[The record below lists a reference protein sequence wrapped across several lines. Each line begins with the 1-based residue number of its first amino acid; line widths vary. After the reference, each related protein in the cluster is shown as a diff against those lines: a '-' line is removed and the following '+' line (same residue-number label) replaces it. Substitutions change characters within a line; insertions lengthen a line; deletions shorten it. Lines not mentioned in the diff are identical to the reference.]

1 MENFIQKRALNV
13 ITPSSSF
20 MEQDFT
26 KEELELISRNKQLIT
41 KELNQCINLIKTG
54 FKFLGINVIL
64 STENVNQLDFYD
76 SENSHIFSKKF
87 EDDAGLI
94 KIDGKFIQ
102 VPRLQLEFIDRLGT
116 EYTYVHCENKHAFY
130 VTSADGKVYYNIDIF
145 HSINQKPSS
154 VAIYTEVANADY
166 IIKKFDIDNFGCRVE
181 LNNQFGPYGNIDTG
195 VEKVL
200 RYNSR
205 LLQRDFDLL
214 LDVSEAYGNSELYSV
229 CNSGYDIKINWE
241 QRISGLTSKQ
251 FYELINMIARHP
263 KNREFILFTID
274 ELDKQL
280 PGIKQY
286 VSENFTLFNS
296 LTDSDLYKPNSIVDS
311 IFNAID
317 NKNSEGI
324 KTRHK
329 K

>member
-1 MENFIQKRALNV
+1 MDIYKDVFTYKKNKIKQKNG
-13 ITPSSSF
+13 
-20 MEQDFT
+20 D
-26 KEELELISRNKQLIT
+26 EL
-41 KELNQCINLIKTG
+41 
-54 FKFLGINVIL
+54 
-64 STENVNQLDFYD
+64 
-76 SENSHIFSKKF
+76 
-87 EDDAGLI
+87 
-94 KIDGKFIQ
+94 
-102 VPRLQLEFIDRLGT
+102 
-116 EYTYVHCENKHAFY
+116 
-130 VTSADGKVYYNIDIF
+130 
-145 HSINQKPSS
+145 
-154 VAIYTEVANADY
+154 
-166 IIKKFDIDNFGCRVE
+166 IKKFDIDNFRCHVE
-181 LNNQFGPYGNIDTG
+181 LNNQFGSYGNIDTG
-195 VEKVL
+195 VEKTL
-200 RYNSR
+200 IYDSR
-205 LLQRDFDLL
+205 LLQRDYDLL
-214 LDVSEAYGNSELYSV
+214 LSIYESCGSSELYSV

-251 FYELINMIARHP
+251 FYELINMIVRHP